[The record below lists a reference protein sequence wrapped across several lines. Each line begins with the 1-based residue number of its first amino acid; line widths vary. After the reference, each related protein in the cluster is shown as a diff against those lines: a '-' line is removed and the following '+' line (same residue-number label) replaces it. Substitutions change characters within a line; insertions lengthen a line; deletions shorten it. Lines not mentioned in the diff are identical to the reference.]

1 MQVGDKITLKGKT
14 KHGKNRIQLFGSM
27 FTVGEIRSRIHTI
40 THRHMSGPFALIF
53 NSKAG
58 SWRWIAIENDP
69 DFEII
74 KKSA

>member
-1 MQVGDKITLKGKT
+1 MQVGEKIQLKGRS
-14 KHGKNRIQLFGSM
+14 KHGKNRIQQFGTE

-40 THRHMSGPFALIF
+40 RHRHMSGPFALVF
-53 NSKAG
+53 NRKTDSI
-58 SWRWIAIENDP
+58 RWIAIENDP